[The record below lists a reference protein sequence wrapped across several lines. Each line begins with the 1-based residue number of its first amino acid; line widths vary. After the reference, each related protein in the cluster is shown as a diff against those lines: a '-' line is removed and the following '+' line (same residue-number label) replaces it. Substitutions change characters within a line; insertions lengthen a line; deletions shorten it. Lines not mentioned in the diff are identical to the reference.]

1 LTASPYDLSM
11 KKRRARKLKDFVLP
25 HSGNGY
31 KPLLLTAGGVALAL
45 SLVVLVQG
53 AYVLGSRFAQSNPG
67 FLASVLPSVVT
78 SLTNDDRLAQ
88 GLGELQSDELL
99 TKAAQLKAE
108 HMAENGYF
116 SHVSPDGKTP
126 WYWLDQVGYPYS
138 YAGENLAVDFNDSKE
153 VQEAWMASPTH
164 RANIVKREYTRIG
177 VGVAKGMFE
186 GNETTFVVQFF
197 ATPKKGAE
205 VPGGTKVAAV
215 GTNAQVLGASTG
227 PASVGEM
234 LAQVAASPMSTTA
247 YVLAGLA
254 GLFTLL
260 LLIAIVVHARFQFI
274 EVIVGGLLVIAA
286 ALVFIV
292 WNASEGA
299 SNVAPPDSAHASVEV
314 R

>member
-1 LTASPYDLSM
+1 M

-31 KPLLLTAGGVALAL
+31 KPLLLTAGGVAFALA
-45 SLVVLVQG
+45 LVVLVQG

-78 SLTNDDRLAQ
+78 LLTNEDRVAQ
-88 GLGELQSDELL
+88 GLAQLESDELL

-108 HMAENGYF
+108 HMAEEGYF

-126 WYWLDQVGYPYS
+126 WYWLEQVGYPYS
-138 YAGENLAVDFNDSKE
+138 YAGENLAVDFNDSRE

-186 GNETTFVVQFF
+186 GKETTFAVQFF

-205 VPGGTKVAAV
+205 VPGGVKVAVA
-215 GTNAQVLGASTG
+215 GANAQVLGATTG
-227 PASVGEM
+227 PASVEEM
-234 LAQVAASPMSTTA
+234 FQRVAASPMSTTA
-247 YVLAGLA
+247 YVLTGLA

-260 LLIAIVVHARFQFI
+260 LLVAIFVHARIQFI
-274 EVIVGGLLVIAA
+274 EIIVGGLLVIAA
-286 ALVFIV
+286 ALVFVV

-299 SNVAPPDSAHASVEV
+299 STVETPDAVNASVEV
-314 R
+314 K